1 MSANAP
7 HAKMVVLESRSEEA
21 VKVAERI
28 INQICEETGCSE
40 TQVIKVVGMALEHL
54 HRVAFCHEH
63 NVTEAMVQCMW
74 GFGGQACFHLG
85 GVLEQ
90 ARTGTSGD
98 IPWSEF
104 ILRFAP
110 DLAEQY
116 RPVVESWMSQRSEE
130 RRNLDAS

>member
-1 MSANAP
+1 
-7 HAKMVVLESRSEEA
+7 
-21 VKVAERI
+21 VAEQI
-28 INQICEETGCSE
+28 VNQICAETDCSE
-40 TQVIKVVGMALEHL
+40 TQVIKVVAMALEHL

-63 NVTEAMVQCMW
+63 NVTEAMVQCMR

-90 ARTGTSGD
+90 ARIGTSGD

-110 DLAEQY
+110 DLTDEY
-116 RPVVESWMSQRSEE
+116 GPKVESWMNQRSRE